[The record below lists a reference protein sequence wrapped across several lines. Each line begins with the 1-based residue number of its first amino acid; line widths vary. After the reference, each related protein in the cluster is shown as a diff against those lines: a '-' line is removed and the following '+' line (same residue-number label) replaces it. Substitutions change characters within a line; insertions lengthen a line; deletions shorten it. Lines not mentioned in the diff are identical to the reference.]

1 VAHDTDVVVVGAG
14 LAGLAAA
21 RALTDAGIDCVVVE
35 ARDRVGGRTLSVVEE
50 PGVVIDHGGQWIGPT
65 QDRVLAWV
73 DELGVETFTTY
84 CEGENLQLRRGELS
98 RYVGAIPTSDP
109 LMAADL
115 VEAMLALTMTA
126 MSVDPAAPWDHPLAE
141 QLDGTTVESWI
152 AVQPFG
158 DDAKEWLRLVCRA
171 VFPAEPREISLLHAL
186 FYVRSAGSLERLLGV
201 VNAAQETRFVHGA
214 LQLSERMAEP
224 IAARIRL
231 GERVTRIDHG
241 HEGVVVHTDTGTVSA
256 RRAIVTL
263 PPTLAG
269 RLRYDPPLSGMRDQL
284 TQRSWMGSVIK
295 VHAVYDE
302 PFWRTDGL
310 SGQVTSD
317 TGPVRLTFDN
327 SPATGSS
334 GVIVGFL
341 EADDA
346 RRASRLDAHARRSAV
361 LDCLASYFG
370 ERARTPVA
378 YYEKSWMEEEFTRGC
393 YVGIMSPGTWYSY
406 GPSLREPIG
415 PIRWAGTETAIV
427 WNGYMDGA
435 IRSGED
441 AAAALVA
448 ELGEDGGSRG

>member
-1 VAHDTDVVVVGAG
+1 MAHDTDVVVVGAG

-21 RALTDAGIDCVVVE
+21 RALTDAGLDCVVLE

-50 PGVVIDHGGQWIGPT
+50 PGVVIDHGGQWLGPT
-65 QDRVLAWV
+65 QDRALAWV
-73 DELGVETFTTY
+73 ERLGIETFTTY
-84 CEGENLQLRRGELS
+84 YDGDNLQLRNGGIS
-98 RYVGAIPTSDP
+98 RYQGAIPTSDP

-115 VEAMLALTMTA
+115 VEAMVALTMAA
-126 MSVDPAAPWDHPLAE
+126 MSVDPAAPWEHPLAD

-152 AVQPFG
+152 SAQDFS

-186 FYVRSAGSLERLLGV
+186 FYVRSAGSLEKLLGV

-214 LQLSERMAEP
+214 QQLSERMAEP

-241 HEGVVVHTDTGTVSA
+241 EDGVTVHTDSATVTG
-256 RRAIVTL
+256 RRVIVTL
-263 PPTLAG
+263 PPALAG
-269 RLRYDPPLSGMRDQL
+269 RLRYDPPLPGMRDQL

-302 PFWRTDGL
+302 PFWRADGL
-310 SGQVTSD
+310 SGQVTAD
-317 TGPVRLTFDN
+317 TGPVRVTFDN
-327 SPATGSS
+327 SPSSGSP

-346 RRASRLDAHARRSAV
+346 RQGSLLSAEDRRAAV
-361 LDCLASYFG
+361 LDGLASYFG
-370 ERARTPVA
+370 DRARTPVA

-393 YVGIMSPGTWYSY
+393 YVGIMAPGTWYSY
-406 GPSLREPIG
+406 GPALREPIG
-415 PIRWAGTETAIV
+415 PIHWAGTETAVV

-441 AAAALVA
+441 AAAAIAADLA
-448 ELGEDGGSRG
+448 GGGRG